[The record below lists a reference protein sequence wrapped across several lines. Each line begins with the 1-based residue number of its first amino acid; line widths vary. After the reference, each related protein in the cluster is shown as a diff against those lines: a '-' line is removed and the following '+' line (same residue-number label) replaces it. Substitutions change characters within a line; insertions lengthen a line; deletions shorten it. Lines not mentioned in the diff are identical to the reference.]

1 MSYFF
6 KFVKYIESIYVDN
19 LRLEI
24 MIVFD
29 DGSLVEQINEGIRW
43 DMDVKG
49 VFLELCSP
57 NNIDEVNDL
66 IYDFFLL
73 TYKKMRDRWFDNIFH
88 F

>member
-1 MSYFF
+1 
-6 KFVKYIESIYVDN
+6 
-19 LRLEI
+19 
-24 MIVFD
+24 
-29 DGSLVEQINEGIRW
+29 
-43 DMDVKG
+43 MDVKG

-73 TYKKMRDRWFDNIFH
+73 TYKRMRDRWFDNIFH